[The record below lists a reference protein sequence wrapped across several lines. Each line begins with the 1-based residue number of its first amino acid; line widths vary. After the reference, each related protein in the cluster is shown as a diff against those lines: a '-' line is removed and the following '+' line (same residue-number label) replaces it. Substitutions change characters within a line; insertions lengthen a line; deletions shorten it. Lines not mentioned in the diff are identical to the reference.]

1 MCQRFQTMCCAVL
14 PSSRI
19 KTSSPSPKAVFPKRQ
34 TISYIFSE
42 GTQHR
47 EGEAGSAHC
56 LCGVNS
62 SCAPEHFVKGETWA
76 RGPTAAEKSLVWQ
89 CCWLTGECVGGRYFC
104 ISNRNMLRLKI
115 IRDVCGKYEIK
126 GRKQE
131 QSDMVKIFKLSLR
144 FSKDGGLCQMYSNR
158 VPYVQ
163 HWWEFAIETRWKK
176 GKGSAASQWL
186 CQWFYKLF
194 RGKRWFLFFFYIN
207 ILNSIQI

>member
-1 MCQRFQTMCCAVL
+1 MCQRVQTMCCAVL

-47 EGEAGSAHC
+47 EGKAGSTHC
-56 LCGVNS
+56 SCGVNS
-62 SCAPEHFVKGETWA
+62 SCAPEHFVEGETWA
-76 RGPTAAEKSLVWQ
+76 RGPMAAEKSLVWQ
-89 CCWLTGECVGGRYFC
+89 CCWLTGECVGGWYFC

-144 FSKDGGLCQMYSNR
+144 FSKDGGSCQMYSNR

-176 GKGSAASQWL
+176 GKGLTASQSL
-186 CQWFYKLF
+186 SMVLQTLQRK
-194 RGKRWFLFFFYIN
+194 KMIFFFYIN

>member
-1 MCQRFQTMCCAVL
+1 MCSWALCQRWNL
-14 PSSRI
+14 S
-19 KTSSPSPKAVFPKRQ
+19 
-34 TISYIFSE
+34 
-42 GTQHR
+42 
-47 EGEAGSAHC
+47 
-56 LCGVNS
+56 
-62 SCAPEHFVKGETWA
+62 TWA
-76 RGPTAAEKSLVWQ
+76 NGSREVWQ

-131 QSDMVKIFKLSLR
+131 QSDMVKLSLR

-176 GKGSAASQWL
+176 GKGSAASQVAL
-186 CQWFYKLF
+186 SVVLQTLQRK
-194 RGKRWFLFFFYIN
+194 KMIFFFLHKHIKLHSN
-207 ILNSIQI
+207 IISTNIHILHFVFCFLVHRIYFSLKVHFMLHNANEKYVCNT